1 MLEFFIT
8 FAVVCA
14 VVLALGIGVMAGR
27 KPIAGSCGGH
37 NVVGAEC
44 AAGCK
49 TPCEKRRAR
58 QRAAEEAIARE
69 AAESR

>member
-1 MLEFFIT
+1 MLEFVIAFV
-8 FAVVCA
+8 VVCA

-37 NVVGAEC
+37 DVVGAEC

-49 TPCEKRRAR
+49 SPCEKRLAR
-58 QRAAEEAIARE
+58 QRAAE
-69 AAESR
+69 AAAGEESKAG